1 MAVCIKGKR
10 AKSLIAEGAKLIDT
24 RDAVSFRDG
33 TLPNAINIQLRRV
46 SELFKL
52 PRNTKLILFGT
63 GYDDTNVISATSYL
77 SQYGFLDVY
86 SLGSMKEWDL

>member
-1 MAVCIKGKR
+1 VAVCIKGKR

-24 RDAVSFRDG
+24 RGAVSFRDG
-33 TLPNAINIQLRRV
+33 TLPNATNVQLRRV

-52 PRNTKLILFGT
+52 PKDTKIILFGT
-63 GYDDTNVISATSYL
+63 GYDDTNVISAASYL
-77 SQYGFLDVY
+77 SQYGFFNVY